1 MTSEVSNG
9 EEESQQEVTQ
19 RKGKDFIMLVLERLR

>member
-1 MTSEVSNG
+1 MTTEVSTR

-19 RKGKDFIMLVLERLR
+19 RKGKDFMMLVLERFR